1 VLLAAIRAL
10 HLNPTPLTSAS
21 FSGIAHQQH
30 SLDGD

>member
-10 HLNPTPLTSAS
+10 HLNLTPLTSAS
-21 FSGIAHQQH
+21 FSGIAPQQH

>member
-10 HLNPTPLTSAS
+10 HLNLTPLTSAS
-21 FSGIAHQQH
+21 FSGIALQQH